1 MSWSMNLQETDKVT
15 LPAGKKLSITLATG
29 STGLAR
35 SGTTTTTLT
44 VGTTTFGAYSLDT
57 TWYIDCLTG
66 TITYD
71 TVDQTADEILNNSG
85 VSTGGVD
92 LRGVYDA
99 SVNTFPATGG
109 SGVSGAILKGD
120 TWKISVGG
128 TLGSVVV
135 EAGDVITALIDTPAQ
150 TAGNWFVTEK
160 NMGYT
165 PENAANKVTSI
176 SGAST
181 DTQYPSGKLV
191 YDQLALKEATANKD
205 ATGGYAGLTLFKI
218 NFKNAADT
226 FINFLTNAT
235 TAARTWTFQD
245 KDGTIADLVDVAT
258 KLDHVGRVGGTDA
271 AAGDV
276 GEYVEAVVA
285 TGSAVSLTSTVVSNV
300 TSISLT
306 AGDWDIEG
314 IVDVNFGG
322 VTATDIVAGISP
334 TTGALGAQD
343 TYAKSTLALTGHTD
357 TYGYI
362 TPKVRVKPTVTTTYY
377 LVSSSTFTVG
387 TAAVFG
393 TIRARRSA

>member
-1 MSWSMNLQETDKVT
+1 MSTVVNSGNIPGHIYLQ
-15 LPAGKKLSITLATG
+15 AGKILTITPDAAAVGRARCGSINDALTA
-29 STGLAR
+29 STPV
-35 SGTTTTTLT
+35 SY
-44 VGTTTFGAYSLDT
+44 GAYSYQT
-57 TWYIDCLTG
+57 EWFIDCTDG
-66 TITYD
+66 TITYS
-71 TVDQTADEILNNSG
+71 VGEQTADQILSG
-85 VSTGGVD
+85 SGTSVAAGVEN
-92 LRGVYDA
+92 LRGVYNA
-99 SVNTFPATGG
+99 SGNTFPATGG
-109 SGVSGAILKGD
+109 SGVNGAILKGN

-128 TLGSVVV
+128 TLGGVAV

-165 PENAANKVTSI
+165 PENV
-176 SGAST
+176 
-181 DTQYPSGKLV
+181 
-191 YDQLALKEATANKD
+191 ANKD

-218 NFKNAADT
+218 NFKNALNT
-226 FINFLTNAT
+226 ITSFFTNANT
-235 TAARTWTFQD
+235 VARTYTFQD
-245 KDGTIADLVDVAT
+245 KDGTIADIVDVAT
-258 KLDHVGRVGGTDA
+258 KLNHAGRVAGADA

-322 VTATDIVAGISP
+322 VTATDMVAGISP